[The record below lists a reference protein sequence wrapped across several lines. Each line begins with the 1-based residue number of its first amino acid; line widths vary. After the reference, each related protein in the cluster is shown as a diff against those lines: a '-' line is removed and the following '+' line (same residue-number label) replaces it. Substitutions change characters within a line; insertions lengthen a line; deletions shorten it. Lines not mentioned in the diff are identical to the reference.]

1 MSEYSWVP
9 ERIIQSV
16 KAGLEAGL
24 VKYKDLAAMETLA
37 ASENPERKALRQV
50 LTRLRRYKGLPI
62 EPPTAYEWQ
71 RWEKEQE
78 QAQLEVSAIAPSEW
92 LVSNRAKG
100 TEYLVTEMDGTYSCD
115 CVAAAMGGTCKH
127 IARVQRQWKRSLV
140 KVTELLDCVGPE
152 PPNQI
157 FVPGVGICDRVPEV
171 PAPASN
177 TEQEPVSGT
186 DTPEKQGG
194 AAPARNVEPK
204 GVCDRTRDLQKGD
217 SKIHSLARR
226 FLEESIAGVRGP
238 VGVPS
243 ASDTAS
249 ILQGITLSPGQCEAA
264 EAIARMV
271 EACEVGVLSGFAGTG
286 KTTVLQAAIALVL
299 RSQPYKPIAFCAPT
313 NKACK
318 VASKMLRR
326 WGLGEKV
333 QVLTVHSLLGLRPKY
348 REDKVTFEQDPK
360 NPSHYESFSWVIVDE
375 SSMLNEPIYTLLR
388 KAKHLFQALLFV
400 GDSFQLPPVGEA
412 IALPFEDVKGN
423 RFELSQIMRYS
434 GYLGEVV
441 DQVRRTV
448 DSEGGLPPLV
458 EGAGVRVLSHEQ
470 AWESLAVRACR
481 RACEDGDIDKARIL
495 AYTNRRVNEL
505 AARVR
510 EAIYPG
516 MEPWVEGEWLI
527 MREAWSNADTTIP
540 TSEEGRV
547 LDRTEFKAG
556 ELWVWAIEV
565 DFGQPLGR
573 KLIHVLQ
580 PRSEAA
586 HKAYCDRLAKEK
598 RWQEFWEEKERFA
611 SIAPPYALTA
621 HKSQGSTYE
630 ATYIDVRNVLQT
642 YHWQKERSGVDKTGE
657 RNRLLYT
664 AFSRA
669 SQEIN
674 LLV

>member
-9 ERIIQSV
+9 ERIIQSA
-16 KAGLEAGL
+16 KAGLKAGL
-24 VKYKDLAAMETLA
+24 VRYKDLAAIEAFA
-37 ASENPERKALRQV
+37 ASESPDKKALRQA

-62 EPPTAYEWQ
+62 EPPTVYEWQ

-78 QAQLEVSAIAPSEW
+78 QAQLEVSVLAPSEW
-92 LVSNRAKG
+92 LVSNPTKG
-100 TEYLVTEMDGTYSCD
+100 TEYLVTEMDGVYSCD

-127 IARVQRQWKRSLV
+127 IARVQLN
-140 KVTELLDCVGPE
+140 P
-152 PPNQI
+152 
-157 FVPGVGICDRVPEV
+157 VGICDRVRDLPFRGGTKIPLSAWREAMQEFYKEEV
-171 PAPASN
+171 DYDPTKYRMSCHEFLLGV
-177 TEQEPVSGT
+177 T
-186 DTPEKQGG
+186 GG
-194 AAPARNVEPK
+194 RK
-204 GVCDRTRDLQKGD
+204 GVENMVKKEDPGLT
-217 SKIHSLARR
+217 
-226 FLEESIAGVRGP
+226 V
-238 VGVPS
+238 
-243 ASDTAS
+243 DTAS
-249 ILQGITLSPGQCEAA
+249 ILQGITLSSEQCEAA

-360 NPSHYESFSWVIVDE
+360 NPSHYENFSWVIVDE
-375 SSMLNEPIYTLLR
+375 ASMLNEPIYTLMR

-400 GDSFQLPPVGEA
+400 GDSYQLPPVGEA

-448 DSEGGLPPLV
+448 DSEGALPPLV
-458 EGAGVRVLSHEQ
+458 EGAGVRVLSHGQ

-481 RACEDGDIDKARIL
+481 RACEDGDVDKARIL

-527 MREAWSNADTTIP
+527 MREAWSNADTTVP

-547 LDRTEFKAG
+547 LDRHGVRVG
-556 ELWVWAIEV
+556 ELLAWAIEV
-565 DFGQPLGR
+565 DFGSPLGR

-598 RWQEFWEEKERFA
+598 RWKEFWEEKERFA

-630 ATYIDVRNVLQT
+630 ATYIDVRNVLRT
-642 YHWQKERSGVDKTGE
+642 YQWQKEKTGADKTGE

-674 LLV
+674 LLM